1 MRVYKI
7 WNLKPAPPLMP
18 ELYLIFL
25 QFLAEESLP
34 ESHSE
39 VKQDKYNEIMSK
51 IESDPVWPEG

>member
-1 MRVYKI
+1 MAKTAGGGAWRQI
-7 WNLKPAPPLMP
+7 
-18 ELYLIFL
+18 YLIFL

-51 IESDPVWPEG
+51 IESDPVWPDG